1 MRPALESMRRRLTL
15 ATHRIRTLPVVV
27 LMPHSRCNCRCVMCD
42 IWKANRNGQEISPAA
57 LTPHVDTLRS
67 LNVRH
72 VVLSGGEALMHPNLW
87 ALCGL
92 LEPLGARI
100 TLLSTG
106 LLLAPHA
113 REVVRGCDD
122 VIVSLDGSREV
133 HDAIRR
139 TPLAFDRLADGVAAL
154 KAIEPDFP
162 VTARC
167 VIQKSNYRDLPGII
181 AAARDIG
188 LDGISFLAVDASS
201 SAFNRPE
208 PWTGDR
214 AADVTL
220 DERETAELERILEE
234 TLVDQAEAFESGF
247 VAEGPDK
254 MRRIPA
260 HFAALNGAGD
270 FPRNVCNAPWVS
282 TVIEADG
289 TVRPCFFHRA
299 LGNLHDDSLEKILNA
314 PDAIAFRRNL
324 DVARDPICRKCVCT
338 LYLGPRAATS

>member
-1 MRPALESMRRRLTL
+1 MMSAFESVRRRLTL

-42 IWKANRNGQEISPAA
+42 IWRANRNGQEISPAA
-57 LTPHVDTLRS
+57 LAPHVGVLRR
-67 LNVRH
+67 LNVQWI
-72 VVLSGGEALMHPNLW
+72 VLSGGEALMHSNLW
-87 ALCGL
+87 VLCEL
-92 LEPLGARI
+92 LEPLAARMS
-100 TLLSTG
+100 LLSTG
-106 LLLAPHA
+106 LLLARHA
-113 REVVRGCDD
+113 HEVVRWCDD

-139 TPLAFDRLADGVAAL
+139 TPNAFDRLADGVASL
-154 KAIEPDFP
+154 KALEPGFP

-167 VIQKSNYRDLPGII
+167 VIQKGNYRDLPRII
-181 AAARDIG
+181 AAARDLG
-188 LDGISFLAVDASS
+188 LDGISFLPVDASS

-208 PWTGDR
+208 PWSEDR
-214 AADVTL
+214 VADVTL
-220 DERETAELERILEE
+220 DPRETAELERILEE
-234 TLVDQAEAFESGF
+234 TLTDQAEAFKTGF

-254 MRRIPA
+254 MRRIPGY
-260 HFAALNGAGD
+260 FAALNGAGE

-338 LYLGPRAATS
+338 LYLGPRAAPG